1 MAGAGRYITGLA
13 SGLTR
18 IPHEHEVFFL
28 CNKHNAV
35 LLPGK
40 AIDCGILTQFRPS
53 RILWEQTVLPYLLQQ
68 MRIDVYHGPV
78 HVVPE
83 IRTCPSV
90 VTVHDMTWFTHAEYH
105 TYDRRL
111 LTKLIPRSVKRS
123 SAVLAISN
131 TTKSEIIR
139 LLGTDPVKISV
150 THMGV
155 DTTVFRPISDR
166 SMLRNVLRKY
176 GVFDRGYILYVGNV
190 ASRKNLPA
198 LVEAYADVRSEI
210 GQRKL
215 VICGAKEGN
224 AEDVF
229 DAVKHLDLGDD
240 VVFTG
245 YVEDADLPALYNGA
259 DLFVLPSK
267 CEGFG
272 IPLLEAMACGI
283 PVIANKCLSMPEVVG
298 DAGIL
303 VNCGDVSTLARA
315 IRDTMEDES
324 LRHSLRESGLERA
337 REFTWPN
344 TARSTLEVYEQVADT
359 EGA

>member
-1 MAGAGRYITGLA
+1 
-13 SGLTR
+13 
-18 IPHEHEVFFL
+18 
-28 CNKHNAV
+28 
-35 LLPGK
+35 
-40 AIDCGILTQFRPS
+40 
-53 RILWEQTVLPYLLQQ
+53 
-68 MRIDVYHGPV
+68 
-78 HVVPE
+78 
-83 IRTCPSV
+83 
-90 VTVHDMTWFTHAEYH
+90 
-105 TYDRRL
+105 
-111 LTKLIPRSVKRS
+111 
-123 SAVLAISN
+123 
-131 TTKSEIIR
+131 
-139 LLGTDPVKISV
+139 
-150 THMGV
+150 MGV